1 MASDAP
7 GRRATAK
14 EGCNREF
21 YNRVVL
27 GCEHYIHRRPT
38 LAIKGRKMNTP
49 IKEGRQILARVMS
62 ALVDAPECYIPVRGP
77 WLPLTE
83 AQTANWEARQTISKL
98 LREGAADLEEVQA
111 AEEVS
116 VPAVDTWDV
125 VKDWTAAGA
134 PIVDATGQGGLF

>member
-1 MASDAP
+1 
-7 GRRATAK
+7 
-14 EGCNREF
+14 
-21 YNRVVL
+21 
-27 GCEHYIHRRPT
+27 
-38 LAIKGRKMNTP
+38 MNTP

-83 AQTANWEARQTISKL
+83 AQTANWDARQTIGRL

-134 PIVDATGQGGLF
+134 PIVTGEQGGLFEC